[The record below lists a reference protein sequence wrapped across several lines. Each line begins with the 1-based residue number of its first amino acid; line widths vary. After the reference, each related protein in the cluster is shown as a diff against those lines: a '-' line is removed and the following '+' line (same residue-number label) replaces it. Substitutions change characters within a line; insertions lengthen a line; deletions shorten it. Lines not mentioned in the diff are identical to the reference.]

1 MSNGSPAPP
10 SSAFGGR
17 RRGIPLSIQVVLGV
31 AIGIV
36 LGVTFHAQ
44 PYFFGIGN
52 DDLGPVGLLVI
63 RLLKALA
70 TPLILF
76 AVLDSFIKTKLTGTS
91 GRRLIGTCLI
101 NVTVAM
107 VIGLTILNVFRPGDA
122 WVGHIEELSAA
133 IGGGGAIPK
142 IPDGAQ
148 PTLNP
153 LKNLTGY
160 VPESVVEPFA
170 KNSVVPLVL
179 LAILGGA
186 ALRRLKENPP
196 AESPGAID
204 MVAGVV
210 DIVYRVLTT
219 MLIWGAHAS
228 PFAVCLI
235 VAQVV
240 GKAGIGV
247 FRVLWPFLVTVLAGL
262 LIHAFIYYPLVAW
275 LYGRKGPRVYLGKGS
290 DAILTAF
297 SMNSSLATM
306 PVTLLCL
313 KKMGVSEKASR
324 LSACVGTNFNN
335 DGVMLYEAIA
345 ALFLCQAYGYDLSFG
360 SQLIIVLSSIMAG
373 VGIAGIPEAGLIVL
387 PLVLTAAGLPEAA
400 VFAAIPLIVPVD
412 WIIARVRSAV
422 NVLADMLVA
431 IVLDRMGE

>member
-1 MSNGSPAPP
+1 
-10 SSAFGGR
+10 
-17 RRGIPLSIQVVLGV
+17 VL
-31 AIGIV
+31 GIV

-44 PYFFGIGN
+44 PYFLGIGN

-76 AVLDSFIKTKLTGTS
+76 AVLDSFLKTKLTGAS
-91 GRRLIGTCLI
+91 GRRLLGTCLV

-107 VIGLTILNVFRPGDA
+107 VIGLTLINVFRPGEA
-122 WVGHIEELSAA
+122 WVGQIETLSAA
-133 IGGGGAIPK
+133 IGGGGAMPK
-142 IPDGAQ
+142 IPEGAQ

-153 LKNLTGY
+153 IKNLTGY

-170 KNSVVPLVL
+170 RNSVVPLVL
-179 LAILGGA
+179 LAILAGA
-186 ALRRLKENPP
+186 ALRRLKEHPP

-210 DIVYRVLTT
+210 DIGYRTLTT
-219 MLIWGAHAS
+219 MLIWVAHAI

-235 VAQVV
+235 IAQVV
-240 GKAGIGV
+240 GRAGIGV
-247 FRVLWPFLVTVLAGL
+247 FQWLWPFLATVLAGL
-262 LIHAFIYYPLVAW
+262 LLHAFVYYPLVAW
-275 LYGRKGPRVYLGKGS
+275 LFGGRSPRVYLGRGS

-306 PVTLLCL
+306 PVTLQCL

-345 ALFLCQAYGYDLSFG
+345 ALFICQAYGFDLGIG

-400 VFAAIPLIVPVD
+400 VLTAIPLIVPVD

-431 IVLDRMGE
+431 IVLDRLGE